1 MLTEKD
7 IVEAISRYFNRRHRG
22 KTRMFYNEATKLSGN
37 RIDLLFVQS
46 REDCIHVIE
55 AEPNLS
61 RVWDSSHGF
70 AQLGKH
76 RGNYKWLA
84 IPWEVYKE
92 DKRNIRR
99 ESRRRGIGLLVV
111 SGRERFTVQEK
122 LKCYR
127 EGTLL
132 HLYPRAYEEWH
143 QNP

>member
-7 IVEAISRYFNRRHRG
+7 IVEAISRYFNRLHRG
-22 KTRMFYNEATKLSGN
+22 KSRMFYNEATKLSRN

-55 AEPNLS
+55 AEPNLN
-61 RVWDSSHGF
+61 RVWDPSHGF

-84 IPWEVYKE
+84 IPREVYEE

-99 ESRRRGIGLLVV
+99 ECRRRGIGLLVV
-111 SGRERFTVQEK
+111 RGTERFSVERK
-122 LKCYR
+122 LKFYR
-127 EGTLL
+127 EETFL
-132 HLYPRAYEEWH
+132 HLYPRAYVYWH
-143 QNP
+143 QA

>member
-7 IVEAISRYFNRRHRG
+7 IVKAVSRYFDRQQRG
-22 KTRMFYNEATKLSGN
+22 KSRMFYDEATKLSRN

-55 AEPNLS
+55 AEPNLG

-84 IPWEVYKE
+84 IPREVYKE

-99 ESRRRGIGLLVV
+99 ECRRRGIGLLVV
-111 SGRERFTVQEK
+111 SGRERFSVEKK
-122 LKCYR
+122 LKFYR
-127 EGTLL
+127 GGTFL
-132 HLYPRAYEEWH
+132 HLYPRAYQEWH
-143 QNP
+143 QN